1 MNYTELIESLNAYAY
16 VLSLAYFDS
25 QTIAPKQGA
34 NYHNK
39 MVSKIE
45 KEYYDLLTSSTTKK
59 LLESL
64 ENKGDAIQNENIRLL
79 LKRFKEIENIPSD
92 EYSAYNNLKRESF
105 IQWEQA
111 RRNNNYKS
119 YEATLTKM
127 FDTHKKMLR
136 YRKLDK
142 PLYELALDDYEEG
155 LTLDKVQ
162 DFFQVIQER
171 LVPFID
177 VVLKNQAKR
186 PDFLDAYVSVA
197 LQQDIS
203 KLIMDHLGYTSDFGY
218 LAESAH
224 PFSSTFSKHD
234 TRITTHYHTNNFTSN
249 IFSIIHE
256 IGHSMYNHQ
265 VDTKYEET
273 MMMHSMSASL
283 HESQS
288 RLLENMIGRSKAFWT
303 PIYPK
308 LQALIPDVLSD
319 VSLDAF
325 IQGINYVEKG
335 QIRTEADE
343 LTYPLHILV
352 RTEFEQALIDE
363 IPQDLN
369 LLYNAIFKKYFGY
382 EPQSDTL
389 GILQDVH
396 WSEAL
401 IGYFPTYALGTAYG
415 AQFMA
420 AMYKDIDVDA
430 LLIAGDL
437 KSIFDWLKE
446 HIHQYGG
453 MIKTQDLIKQL
464 TQESFNPH
472 YYVDYLID
480 KYSKL
485 LNIKEEALTQ

>member
-34 NYHNK
+34 DYHNK

-45 KEYYDLLTSSTTKK
+45 REYYDLLTSTTTQN
-59 LLESL
+59 LLESMDHT
-64 ENKGDAIQNENIRLL
+64 GDVIQNENVRLL
-79 LKRFKEIENIPSD
+79 LKRFKDIENIPAD

-111 RRNNNYKS
+111 RRTNNYQS
-119 YEATLTKM
+119 YEATLTHM
-127 FDTHKKMLR
+127 FNTHKKMLG
-136 YRKLDK
+136 YRKLNK
-142 PLYELALDDYEEG
+142 PLYEVALDDYEEG

-162 DFFQVIQER
+162 EFFKVIQER

-177 VVLKNQAKR
+177 VVLENQPQR
-186 PDFLDAYVSVA
+186 PDFLDAYVSIDT
-197 LQQDIS
+197 QRKIS
-203 KLIMDHLGYTSDFGY
+203 KLIMDHLGYSEDFGY
-218 LAESAH
+218 LGESAH
-224 PFSSTFSKHD
+224 PFSSTFSKND

-265 VDTKYEET
+265 VDSKYEET
-273 MMMHSMSASL
+273 MIMHSMSASL

-308 LQALIPDVLSD
+308 LQALIPDILNT
-319 VSLDAF
+319 VSLDTF
-325 IQGINYVEKG
+325 IKGINYVEKG
-335 QIRTEADE
+335 QIRIEADE
-343 LTYPLHILV
+343 ITYPLHILV

-363 IPQDLN
+363 IPKDLN

-382 EPQSDTL
+382 EPKSDAL

-415 AQFMA
+415 AQFMV
-420 AMYKDIDVDA
+420 AMRKDIDVDD
-430 LLIAGDL
+430 LLMKGDL
-437 KSIFDWLKE
+437 KSIFNWLKD

-453 MIKTQDLIKQL
+453 MIQTQDLIKQV
-464 TQESFNPH
+464 TNESFNPH

-485 LNIKEEALTQ
+485 FNIK